1 MWGLIVGT
9 ASAIGVLLVVYL
21 VTRIHRFS
29 FVRRLSERSRF
40 LSWLVCLLAVSSL
53 ALFLLFNV
61 TTFLIVVL
69 HAALGFLCCDM
80 AFLIYRKVSGKK
92 TGYDLQN
99 WLAIAIT
106 VIYLSIGW
114 VMAHNIAVTHYSV
127 KTNKDIG
134 GSLRIVGISDSH
146 LGITLDG
153 ESFASQMKRVQDLE
167 PDIVVLI
174 GDFVDDDSSK
184 EDMVRAC
191 MALGELK
198 TRYGVYFVYGN
209 HDDGYFRYRNFS
221 TMELLRNLSDNG
233 VVILEDTRVL
243 VDGRFYIIGRK
254 DRSYAD
260 RTDMGRLAE
269 GLDKSLF
276 SVVLDHQPND
286 YGNEASSGVDLVLSG
301 HTHGGH
307 IFPAGLIGLLI
318 GANDRVYGTEVR
330 DNTTFI
336 VTSGISGWAIPF
348 KTGCHSEI
356 IVVDVRQ

>member
-9 ASAIGVLLVVYL
+9 GLAIGVLLVLYL

-40 LSWLVCLLAVSSL
+40 LSWLVSLLAVSSL

-69 HAALGFLCCDM
+69 HAALGFLFCDI

-106 VIYLSIGW
+106 VIYLAIGW
-114 VMAHNIAVTHYSV
+114 VTAHNIAITHYSV
-127 KTNKDIG
+127 KTDKDIG

-153 ESFASQMKRVQDLE
+153 EAFARQMKRIQDLE

-174 GDFVDDDSSK
+174 GDFVDDDSSR

-191 MALGELK
+191 SALGELK
-198 TRYGVYFVYGN
+198 TKYGVYYVYGN
-209 HDDGYFRYRNFS
+209 HDDGYFRYRDFS
-221 TMELLRNLSDNG
+221 KMELRRNLTDNG
-233 VVILEDTRVL
+233 VVILEDQRVP
-243 VDGRFYIIGRK
+243 VDGLFYIIGRK
-254 DRSYAD
+254 DRSYSGRAD
-260 RTDMGRLAE
+260 MERLTN
-269 GLDKSLF
+269 GMDRKLF
-276 SVVLDHQPND
+276 SIVLDHQPND
-286 YGNEASSGVDLVLSG
+286 YMSEAASGVDLVLSG

-307 IFPAGLIGLLI
+307 IFPAGIIGLII
-318 GANDRVYGTEVR
+318 GANDRVYGSEVR
-330 DNTTFI
+330 ENTTFI

-348 KTGCHSEI
+348 KTLCFSEI
-356 IVVDVRQ
+356 LVVDVSQ